1 MAKFVSWFL
10 GLPIA
15 IIIVALSV
23 ANRHSVSFS
32 FDPINTSAPFLA
44 FELPLYLLLLLAVI
58 LGIVVGGASSW
69 LNQSKWR
76 KAAKDAR
83 HEVSEMRS
91 ETLALRQ
98 KAASSDN
105 QLVPRNS

>member
-15 IIIVALSV
+15 IIIIALSV
-23 ANRHSVSFS
+23 ANRHSVRFS
-32 FDPINTSAPFLA
+32 FDPINTSSPLFS
-44 FELPLYLLLLLAVI
+44 FEIPLYLLLLLTI
-58 LGIVVGGASSW
+58 IIGIVIGGASSW

-76 KAAKDAR
+76 KAAREAR
-83 HEVSEMRS
+83 HEMSELRS
-91 ETLALRQ
+91 ETLALKQ
-98 KAASSDN
+98 KAATSET

>member
-15 IIIVALSV
+15 IIIIALSV
-23 ANRHSVSFS
+23 ANRHSVRFS
-32 FDPINTSAPFLA
+32 LDPINAASPIIS
-44 FELPLYLLLLLAVI
+44 FELPLYLLLLLTVI
-58 LGIVVGGASSW
+58 LGIMVGGASSW
-69 LNQSKWR
+69 INQSKWR

-91 ETLALRQ
+91 EALALKQ
-98 KAASSDN
+98 KAAAGEN

>member
-23 ANRHSVSFS
+23 ANRHSVRFS
-32 FDPINTSAPFLA
+32 LDPINSSAPLMS
-44 FELPLYLLLLLAVI
+44 FEIPLYLLLMATII
-58 LGIVVGGASSW
+58 LGIIVGGASSW

-91 ETLALRQ
+91 ETLALKQ
-98 KAASSDN
+98 KAAATEN

>member
-23 ANRHSVSFS
+23 ANRHSVRIS
-32 FDPINTSAPFLA
+32 FDPINVSSPFMS
-44 FELPLYLLLLLAVI
+44 FEIPLYLLMLLTVI

-76 KAAKDAR
+76 KAAREAR
-83 HEVSEMRS
+83 HEMSEMRS
-91 ETLALRQ
+91 ESLALKQ
-98 KAASSDN
+98 KATTSEN